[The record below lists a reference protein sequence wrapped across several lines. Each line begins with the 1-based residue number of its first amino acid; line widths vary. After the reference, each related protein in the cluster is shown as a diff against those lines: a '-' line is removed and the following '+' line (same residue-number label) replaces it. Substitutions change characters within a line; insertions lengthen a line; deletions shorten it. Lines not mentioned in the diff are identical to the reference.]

1 MFVRA
6 FRRRR
11 RRSSPDVHLP
21 KPTFPEFSLDD
32 VHRRAAHLRLCF
44 VVVQEEEKV
53 REFVFPARRDQI
65 QTERRRRLRRNEHR
79 TNTPSL
85 EPARRRRPR
94 PPPRFRDRPS
104 EDLPPFYVICVM
116 CVRVRVSTSP
126 RREVYARAICLSG
139 EGFSSRA
146 RVSFFFDRLQQSFL
160 FVLSARVLCV
170 CVLVCTRVKRKKKVF
185 RV

>member
-44 VVVQEEEKV
+44 VVVEEEEEKV
-53 REFVFPARRDQI
+53 RERVCFPRDEIRYI
-65 QTERRRRLRRNEHR
+65 QTERRRRRRLRRNEYR
-79 TNTPSL
+79 TNKPSL

-104 EDLPPFYVICVM
+104 DLPPFYVICSIYM
-116 CVRVRVSTSP
+116 CVCVSMSP
-126 RREVYARAICLSG
+126 REVYARVICGAVYVLSFRRG
-139 EGFSSRA
+139 ILSREC
-146 RVSFFFDRLQQSFL
+146 RSFL
-160 FVLSARVLCV
+160 IDF
-170 CVLVCTRVKRKKKVF
+170 
-185 RV
+185 